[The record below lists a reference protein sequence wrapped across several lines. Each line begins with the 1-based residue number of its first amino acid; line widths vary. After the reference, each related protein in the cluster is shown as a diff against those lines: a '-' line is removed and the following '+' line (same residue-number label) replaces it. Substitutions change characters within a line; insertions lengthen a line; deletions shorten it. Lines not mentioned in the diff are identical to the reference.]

1 MVMYRVMVCGDETQ
15 KPFPLLVWNLT
26 SRQLM
31 YDLRIPFHEFITR
44 LAAITYEGHYVCC
57 VAQVSRLLKVTN
69 NSLRY
74 LVYRHYLAFIL
85 RHCLKSPSNGFGLKK
100 KSTAV
105 KL

>member
-1 MVMYRVMVCGDETQ
+1 MVCGDETQ

-57 VAQVSRLLKVTN
+57 VAQVTIRSF
-69 NSLRY
+69 S
-74 LVYRHYLAFIL
+74 
-85 RHCLKSPSNGFGLKK
+85 
-100 KSTAV
+100 
-105 KL
+105 